1 MRKYNDKQ
9 IVIWNG
15 KMSTGYQFGMDFMYP
30 YVTIR
35 DAKEVGDTVLY
46 QVSEIINFYNA
57 NNNSHEELWINEQDL
72 SFCKTKKIKVS
83 YSYNYIA
90 TDSGETVIDIPEAED
105 PEYYIDEIRE
115 NVLISLGADSSVG
128 EQESAEL
135 HFVEEIK

>member
-15 KMSTGYQFGMDFMYP
+15 KAPTGYQFNMD
-30 YVTIR
+30 YVTIKG
-35 DAKEVGDTVLY
+35 AKEVGDTVLY
-46 QVSEIINFYNA
+46 QVSEIPTFYNT
-57 NNNSHEELWINEQDL
+57 NSNSYEELWINEEDL
-72 SFCKTKKIKVS
+72 SFCKTKKIKCK